1 MTAATGLKRLAIAV
15 ATMIAAAFATLVAL
29 SFLMPAAAV
38 RDAVDRE
45 IHAVTGLE
53 PVLRGSISIS
63 LFPSGTVSFHNVLLG
78 NDPNGQPAVV
88 ADELIAHLRYFP
100 LLAGR
105 IEIADVTLVRPT
117 ISVSFLPG
125 GELNWSG
132 LIQSLAHALEPDPG
146 RTASFSEIG
155 IHEGTVIVHNEYGGK
170 DLTDRLEGVEF
181 QLAWPSISRSF
192 GANGRFVWHD
202 EPIEAS
208 LTLSDFLAALS
219 GDRSGLKVRLS
230 GAPLKVAF
238 DGAASYQ
245 PALKVEGTL
254 SVDSPSLRDAMH
266 WTDASKLPFGGFGRF
281 ALRAQ
286 SKIGGGVVS
295 LSSVN
300 VELDGNTAEGALTL
314 ATDGHRAV
322 QGTLAADA
330 LDLTPYVSGV
340 RVLATNERNWNRLPI
355 SLDGLTDF
363 DIDLRLSAASVKIA
377 GAQLGRTAIAANMR
391 GGKLDLAI
399 GEAQAFGGTAKGSLG
414 LVSTDGNAAVSS
426 RMQFIDVD
434 LASCLGQMFGVH
446 KLEGRGNL
454 ALNLDGSGASVLAL
468 TSTLSGSASLT
479 AHGGALAGVNVEQ
492 WLRRLE
498 RRPLSGNGD
507 FRSGRTP
514 FDQLTLNLKIVQG
527 VVSVDDMHVDGPAVR
542 IAAGGQALVPT
553 RELDLKGV
561 ATLISSATGNEFALP
576 FIVQGQWDDPIMLP
590 DPQSLIRRSG
600 AAAPLLDAIKDRTA
614 GSAVRSVID
623 QLLASPGALP
633 RPRGDARRLRCPGPG
648 GGSQKL
654 RITTDDIRSAHSREL
669 RELQLIRRHSGARP
683 QAASPEAIFTNRGC
697 GFRAPRGGTIANP
710 HFTRAA
716 DRSSRNVG

>member
-29 SFLMPAAAV
+29 SFLMPAASV

-125 GELNWSG
+125 GESNWSG

-286 SKIGGGVVS
+286 SQIGGGVVS

-623 QLLASPGALP
+623 QLLASPGASP
-633 RPRGDARRLRCPGPG
+633 APTATP
-648 GGSQKL
+648 
-654 RITTDDIRSAHSREL
+654 
-669 RELQLIRRHSGARP
+669 
-683 QAASPEAIFTNRGC
+683 AASA
-697 GFRAPRGGTIANP
+697 APAP
-710 HFTRAA
+710 AA
-716 DRSSRNVG
+716 APKSSE

>member
-1 MTAATGLKRLAIAV
+1 VTAATGLKRLAIAV

-29 SFLMPAAAV
+29 SFLMPGAAV

-117 ISVSFLPG
+117 ISVTFLPD
-125 GELNWSG
+125 GESNWSG

-238 DGAASYQ
+238 DGAASYE

-314 ATDGHRAV
+314 AIDGHRAV

-355 SLDGLTDF
+355 SLDGLTDL

-623 QLLASPGALP
+623 QLLASPEASP
-633 RPRGDARRLRCPGPG
+633 APAATP
-648 GGSQKL
+648 
-654 RITTDDIRSAHSREL
+654 
-669 RELQLIRRHSGARP
+669 
-683 QAASPEAIFTNRGC
+683 AASAAQ
-697 GFRAPRGGTIANP
+697 AP
-710 HFTRAA
+710 AA
-716 DRSSRNVG
+716 APKSSE

>member
-1 MTAATGLKRLAIAV
+1 VTAATGLKRLTIAV
-15 ATMIAAAFATLVAL
+15 ATMVAAAFVTLVAL
-29 SFLMPAAAV
+29 SFLIPATSV
-38 RDAVDRE
+38 RDAVDQE

-78 NDPNGQPAVV
+78 NDPNGQAAVV

-105 IEIADVTLVRPT
+105 IEIADVALVRPT
-117 ISVSFLPG
+117 ITVDFQPN
-125 GELNWSG
+125 GESNWSG
-132 LIQSLAHALEPDPG
+132 LIQSLAHALEPNPD

-155 IHEGTVIVHNEYGGK
+155 IHEGTVIVHNAHAGK
-170 DLTDRLEGVEF
+170 DSEERLDGVDF

-208 LTLSDFLAALS
+208 LTLTDFLAALS
-219 GDRSGLKVRLS
+219 GDRSGLKLRLS

-238 DGAASYQ
+238 DGAATYQ

-286 SKIGGGVVS
+286 STIGGGAVS
-295 LSSVN
+295 LSGVN

-314 ATDGHRAV
+314 ATDGHRGV

-330 LDLTPYVSGV
+330 LDLTPYISGI

-363 DIDLRLSAASVKIA
+363 DLDLRLSAASVKIA

-414 LVSTDGNAAVSS
+414 LIGAEGSATVSS
-426 RMQFIDVD
+426 RLQFLDVD

-468 TSTLSGSASLT
+468 ASTLNGSANLT

-514 FDQLTLNLKIVQG
+514 FDQLTLNLKVVQG
-527 VVSVDDMHVDGPAVR
+527 VVSVDDMHVEGPAVR

-561 ATLISSATGNEFALP
+561 ATLISSTTGNEFALP
-576 FIVQGQWDDPIMLP
+576 FIVTGQWDDPVMLP

-600 AAAPLLDAIKDRTA
+600 AAAPLLDAIKERTA

-623 QLLASPGALP
+623 QLLASPAATP
-633 RPRGDARRLRCPGPG
+633 APAS
-648 GGSQKL
+648 GSAAAPAQV
-654 RITTDDIRSAHSREL
+654 A
-669 RELQLIRRHSGARP
+669 AP
-683 QAASPEAIFTNRGC
+683 VASP
-697 GFRAPRGGTIANP
+697 APT
-710 HFTRAA
+710 AA
-716 DRSSRNVG
+716 PKTSD

>member
-1 MTAATGLKRLAIAV
+1 LKRLAIAV

-29 SFLMPAAAV
+29 SFLMPAASV

-125 GELNWSG
+125 GESNWSG

-155 IHEGTVIVHNEYGGK
+155 IREGIVIVHNEYGGK

-208 LTLSDFLAALS
+208 LTLSDFFAALS

-286 SKIGGGVVS
+286 STIGGGVVS

-414 LVSTDGNAAVSS
+414 LISTDGNAAVSS
-426 RMQFIDVD
+426 RLQFIDVD

-514 FDQLTLNLKIVQG
+514 FDQLTLNVKIVQG

-576 FIVQGQWDDPIMLP
+576 FIVQGQWDDPVMLP

-623 QLLASPGALP
+623 QLLASPGASP
-633 RPRGDARRLRCPGPG
+633 APPATP
-648 GGSQKL
+648 
-654 RITTDDIRSAHSREL
+654 
-669 RELQLIRRHSGARP
+669 
-683 QAASPEAIFTNRGC
+683 AASAAA
-697 GFRAPRGGTIANP
+697 APAP
-710 HFTRAA
+710 AA
-716 DRSSRNVG
+716 APKSSE

>member
-29 SFLMPAAAV
+29 SFLMPAASV

-125 GELNWSG
+125 GESNWSG

-286 SKIGGGVVS
+286 STIGGGVVS

-623 QLLASPGALP
+623 QLLASPGASP
-633 RPRGDARRLRCPGPG
+633 APTATP
-648 GGSQKL
+648 
-654 RITTDDIRSAHSREL
+654 
-669 RELQLIRRHSGARP
+669 
-683 QAASPEAIFTNRGC
+683 AASA
-697 GFRAPRGGTIANP
+697 APAP
-710 HFTRAA
+710 AA
-716 DRSSRNVG
+716 APKSSE